1 MNFGFGG
8 FEMLRLRFS
17 SAQLKC
23 LFLLSTILLFLPQ
36 GADSAPAA
44 RQNQKNSAYNKALS
58 RMMLPGTQDLQLIVE
73 LSDPGV
79 LERMSA
85 NSTPLTGAGR
95 LSQRNT
101 PIDMQ
106 SQQALAYRQQ
116 VSQNKEAIKG
126 RILQFPGAQIQGT
139 TEVVMNTVIV
149 RVHASDY
156 NSVRKLPGVK
166 KVYFSRPRKMM
177 LDQAAI
183 IQNAQALW
191 AGVQGGRADAGQGIK
206 IGLIDSGIDITNPMF
221 SPSGMTAPSGFP
233 KYDTQTDK
241 AYTNAKVIVAKSYV
255 SLVNSQDPDLT
266 AKDEVGHGTFV
277 AGCAAGQIVT
287 TPAGITI
294 SGMAPGA
301 WLGSYKVFG
310 TPGYTDTTNSA
321 AIIEAMEYAVSD
333 GMDVISLSLGALD
346 YVPPADENGLG
357 DGEIVAIE
365 NAISGGKV
373 VTIAAG
379 NEGPTTHTIGSPGTA
394 DDAITVGSVTND
406 RELLAAITTADPNLS
421 TIGYLPSDGIGI
433 SSTISAPIVD
443 IKQSLD
449 PTGLGCSV
457 LPSGS
462 LSGSIALIER
472 GTCAFSVKGINA
484 EAAGA
489 KAAIIYNNDPSG
501 GVVSMS
507 GLGSVSIPVV
517 AISNSDGTTLQSYV
531 DSHSGTQV
539 SIDTSQTLVSVP
551 ATAQVVSSFS
561 SVGPNMDFTIKPDLV
576 AVGENVYS
584 SATTNT
590 SAEIYDP
597 SGFTTGSG
605 TSFSTPMVAGAAAAL
620 LQHFGSIGPLEI
632 KSLLTTTA
640 NGNVTVDGTNAAN
653 VLQAGSGLL
662 NMGNAVA
669 ATAVFSPTSLSFGVQ
684 SYTGSYSGTLPLAI
698 KNISSSSDQFTMG
711 VIQVVSGASITFDQS
726 SISIG
731 AGSTATVNVSIQVT
745 APNSGGFQGYVTATS
760 ANSSFVYRIP
770 YWAGVYIPDTNTVVP
785 VSQSASGS
793 GSYSDLPDAFAAAQ
807 PGNIIEIQDSTTYS
821 IGQSGSGLTLSTNAQ
836 GLPLHGITIR
846 AATNQTPVIDG
857 STYLNSSDY
866 PADIEVVGLQNVLL
880 QGLTINGGYVGVE
893 LYQPSPS
900 VPLSVA
906 IDQSTISNNAG
917 SYDAN
922 GMWPSYPVGV
932 WIDGGGVVDITNSTV
947 SGATGTGI
955 VSGYYVDG
963 TQITVLNST
972 VQGNGNDGFDA
983 YGSNVD
989 MFNSSFTSNQGAG
1002 SALIESSGTVKGN
1015 TFAQNQTF
1023 EYTCNNPSTS
1033 NQCYSYGD
1041 GLQVWDGNVVVQ
1053 NNVFNSNNS
1062 YSAVAGYA
1070 GGMDLEAATQTTF
1083 GPTVQVLGNT
1093 MNGNGYGIFSGTA
1106 ASVVAD
1112 SNLIEDNAEGIWL
1125 LSTGSALLTN
1135 DIIVGGSTNSGIGYG
1150 VVVDNGSSARL
1161 INDTIYQNAL
1171 QGVVLTSSGSSA
1183 YVANSIVY
1191 GNGGG
1196 NLSGVS
1202 GSSNYHNLT
1211 SGNLTLNSDFS
1222 LQAGSPAIDSGSIL
1236 VQGLPFLDF
1245 SGRLRVASATGA
1257 GQGTVDMG
1265 ALEANSLYPL
1275 VFPLAANGSQPSI
1288 GGSFTTGVAL
1298 LNPNTSS
1305 LQLNLTAYTGSGS
1318 VLPPTF
1324 SQSLGGGNQIAEL
1337 YYQMF
1342 LNNNSSTAQ
1351 MGSMLATSS
1360 SKLAGFSLVFDPNFS
1375 LFSTGTNATAQAGT
1389 DLVFMRHDPDG
1400 NGITNYYVVSNP
1412 GVNATNAT
1420 ATLYN
1425 TSGVQVGQSLTA
1437 PIAPKA
1443 QTVFNFSSST
1453 AGYVIVQQP
1462 LSSNIVPLS
1471 GVELVGNST
1480 RLAAL
1485 GAFSPG
1491 SEARLF
1497 FPHYAVGGGTTTQI
1511 GIVNTSGSTANVT
1524 LNAYDNNADLVGTTS
1539 FQILAGGQFLGSVA
1553 DVFQIPTGGA
1563 VQVGYLIAQGD
1574 QPGIMGYT
1582 DFTYSN
1588 GSHTADA
1595 SVPADS
1601 VPSNTLFFSQIAN
1614 GVPSGTGALFWTGI
1628 ALVNPYGTQVPYTMS
1643 VYDQSGNQVAT
1654 GSYTLAPHQKVSK
1667 VLSYP
1672 GISDLSQVF
1681 FAPTSELVSLPSGYI
1696 EITSSYGIIGLT
1708 IFYTDDLSQ
1717 MASVPAQTQ

>member
-1 MNFGFGG
+1 
-8 FEMLRLRFS
+8 
-17 SAQLKC
+17 
-23 LFLLSTILLFLPQ
+23 
-36 GADSAPAA
+36 
-44 RQNQKNSAYNKALS
+44 
-58 RMMLPGTQDLQLIVE
+58 MMLPGTQDLQLIVE

-95 LSQRNT
+95 LSERNRR
-101 PIDMQ
+101 IDLQ

-116 VSQNKEAIKG
+116 VSQNKEAIKS

-149 RVHASDY
+149 RVRASDY
-156 NSVRKLPGVK
+156 NSIRKLPGVK

-183 IQNAQALW
+183 LQNAQALW
-191 AGVQGGRADAGQGIK
+191 TANNGTRGTAGQGIK

-221 SPSGMTAPSGFP
+221 SGTGMSTPSGYP
-233 KYDTQTDK
+233 KYGEPQNGTNTDK
-241 AYTNAKVIVAKSYV
+241 AFTNSKVIVARSYV
-255 SLVNSQDPDLT
+255 NLVNSQDPDQT

-277 AGCAAGQIVT
+277 AGCAAGQLVT
-287 TPAGITI
+287 TPANITI

-310 TPGYTDTTNSA
+310 TPSYSDTTNSA
-321 AIIEAMEYAVSD
+321 AIIQAVDDAVTD

-365 NAISGGKV
+365 NAIQVGGRV

-394 DDAITVGSVTND
+394 DDAITVGSVTNS
-406 RELLAAITTADPNLS
+406 RELDPAIQTPVG
-421 TIGYLPSDGIGI
+421 TIAYLPSADGLGVN
-433 SSTISAPIVD
+433 STISAQIVD
-443 IKQSLD
+443 IQLSLD
-449 PTGLGCSV
+449 PTGLGCSAF
-457 LPSGS
+457 PSGS

-472 GTCAFSVKGINA
+472 GACGFSVKGANA
-484 EAAGA
+484 AAAGA
-489 KAAIIYNNDPSG
+489 TAAIIYNNAQSG
-501 GVVSMS
+501 GIAYMG

-517 AISNSDGTTLQSYV
+517 AISNSDGTNLQHYV
-531 DSHSGTQV
+531 DSHSNTQV

-551 ATAQVVSSFS
+551 ATARVISSFS
-561 SVGPNMDFTIKPDLV
+561 SLGPNMDFSIKPDLV

-584 SATTNT
+584 AATTSTSATLYNST
-590 SAEIYDP
+590 
-597 SGFTTGSG
+597 GFTTGSG

-620 LQHFGSIGPLEI
+620 LQHFPTLQRQPLAI

-640 NGNVTVDGTNAAN
+640 TGNVTVDGTNAAN

-669 ATAVFSPTSLSFGVQ
+669 ATAVFSPTSLSFGVH
-684 SYTGSYSGTLPLAI
+684 SYTGSYSYSLPLAI
-698 KNISSSSDQFTMG
+698 TNISSSSDQFTLG
-711 VIQVVSGASITFDQS
+711 VIQVVPGASITFDQNNV
-726 SISIG
+726 SIG
-731 AGSTATVNVSIQVT
+731 AGSTATINVSIQVA
-745 APNSGGFQGYVTATS
+745 APNSGGFQGIVTAKS

-770 YWAGVYIPDTNTVVP
+770 YWAGVYVPDPNTVLP
-785 VSQSASGS
+785 VLQSASGS
-793 GSYSDLPDAFAAAQ
+793 GSYSDLTDAFAAAK
-807 PGNIIEIQDSTTYS
+807 PGNIIEIQDSATYS
-821 IGQSGSGLTLSTNAQ
+821 IGQSGSGLTISTNSQ
-836 GLPLHGITIR
+836 GVPLHGITIR
-846 AATNQTPVIDG
+846 AAANQTPVIDG
-857 STYLNSSDY
+857 STYLNTSDY
-866 PADIEVVGLQNVLL
+866 PADIEVIGLQNVLL
-880 QGLTINGGYVGVE
+880 QRLTINGGYVGVE

-906 IDQSTISNNAG
+906 IDQSTISNSAG
-917 SYDAN
+917 SYDPN

-947 SGATGTGI
+947 SGSTGTGI

-963 TQITVLNST
+963 TQLTVANNST
-972 VQGNGNDGFDA
+972 VQGNGNDGLDA

-989 MFNSSFTSNQGAG
+989 IFNSSFTSNQGAG
-1002 SALIESSGTVKGN
+1002 SALIDSSGTVKGN

-1041 GLQVWDGNVVVQ
+1041 GLEVYDGNLVVQ

-1062 YSAVAGYA
+1062 YSTVAGYA
-1070 GGMDLEAATQTTF
+1070 GGLDLEAASTTSL

-1093 MNGNGYGIFSGTA
+1093 MIGNGYGIFSGTA

-1112 SNLIEDNAEGIWL
+1112 SNLIEDNAGGVDL
-1125 LSTGSALLTN
+1125 NYTPSTGTGSALLTN
-1135 DIIVGGSTNSGIGYG
+1135 NIIVRSTNSQIGYG
-1150 VVVDNGSSARL
+1150 VAIEYGSSARI
-1161 INDTIYQNAL
+1161 INNTIYQNAL
-1171 QGVVLTSSGSSA
+1171 QGVVLSTTGSSAGSSA
-1183 YVANSIVY
+1183 YLANSIVY
-1191 GNGGG
+1191 GNGGS
-1196 NLSGVS
+1196 NLGGIPS
-1202 GSSNYHNLT
+1202 GSVVPSVALTTSNPKFNNP
-1211 SGNLTLNSDFS
+1211 SAGDFS
-1222 LQAGSPAIDSGSIL
+1222 LQAGSPAIDAGTNS
-1236 VQGLPFLDF
+1236 VQGLPFLDY

-1275 VFPLAANGSQPSI
+1275 VFPLAANGSQSSI
-1288 GGSFTTGVAL
+1288 GGAFTTGIAL

-1305 LQLNLTAYTGSGS
+1305 SQLNLTAFTGSGS
-1318 VLPPTF
+1318 ALPTTF
-1324 SQSLGGGNQIAEL
+1324 SQSLGAGNQIAQL

-1342 LNNNSSTAQ
+1342 FPNTPNAAN
-1351 MGSMLATSS
+1351 MGSLLATSN
-1360 SKLAGFSLVFDPNFS
+1360 SKMAGFSLVFDPAFS

-1389 DLVFMRHDPDG
+1389 DLVFMRHDPDA

-1412 GVNATNAT
+1412 GVNATNVT
-1420 ATLYN
+1420 VTLYN
-1425 TSGVQVGQSLTA
+1425 TAGQSIGQQSAT
-1437 PIAPKA
+1437 INPKA

-1453 AGYVIVQQP
+1453 AGYVTVQQP

-1471 GVELVGNST
+1471 GVEVVGNST

-1491 SEARLF
+1491 SEARIF

-1511 GIVNTSGSTANVT
+1511 GIVNSSGSAANVT

-1539 FQILAGGQFLGSVA
+1539 FQIAAGGQFLGSVA
-1553 DVFQIPTGGA
+1553 DVFQIPTTGA
-1563 VQVGYLIAQGD
+1563 TQVGYLIAQGD
-1574 QPGIMGYT
+1574 QPGLMGYT

-1588 GSHTADA
+1588 GSHSADA
-1595 SVPADS
+1595 SLPADS
-1601 VPSNTLFFSQIAN
+1601 VPSTGFFFSQIAN
-1614 GVPSGTGALFWTGI
+1614 GVASNTGAKFWTGI
-1628 ALVNPYGTQVPYTMS
+1628 ALVNPYGTQVPYTMT
-1643 VYDQSGNQVAT
+1643 VYDPSGNTIAT
-1654 GSYTLAPHQKVSK
+1654 GSYTLGPHQKVSK
-1667 VLSYP
+1667 VLCYTDD
-1672 GISDLSQVF
+1672 SDLNSVF
-1681 FAPTSELVSLPSGYI
+1681 FAPNSTLLNLLHGYVEVS
-1696 EITSSYGIIGLT
+1696 SSYGIIGLA
-1708 IFYTDDLSQ
+1708 IYYTEDLSQ